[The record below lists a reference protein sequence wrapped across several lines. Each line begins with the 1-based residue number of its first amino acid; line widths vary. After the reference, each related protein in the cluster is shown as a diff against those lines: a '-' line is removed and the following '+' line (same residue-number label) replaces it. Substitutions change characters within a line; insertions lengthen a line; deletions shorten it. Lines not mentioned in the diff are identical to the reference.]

1 MFALFF
7 CFMDINYFR
16 IRCMKD
22 LPKGDDYQKITVWRA
37 RDLTLFGRVVI
48 IKSLGTPPLI

>member
-7 CFMDINYFR
+7 CFMDINYSR

-22 LPKGDDYQKITVWRA
+22 LPKGERLSQDNRLESERFNTVW
-37 RDLTLFGRVVI
+37 
-48 IKSLGTPPLI
+48 KSSDN